1 MASQYEGLPIYKA
14 TTDLVVML
22 DRCVRGFPR
31 YHKYTLGSRLREGSV
46 ELVLMVVRS
55 NRREE
60 RSHWLP
66 ILCARIE
73 EFKVLVNLGD
83 LQ

>member
-14 TTDLVVML
+14 TADLVVML

-46 ELVLMVVRS
+46 ELYFLLQPVRPLQVWAKALPGVVR
-55 NRREE
+55 
-60 RSHWLP
+60 
-66 ILCARIE
+66 
-73 EFKVLVNLGD
+73 
-83 LQ
+83 